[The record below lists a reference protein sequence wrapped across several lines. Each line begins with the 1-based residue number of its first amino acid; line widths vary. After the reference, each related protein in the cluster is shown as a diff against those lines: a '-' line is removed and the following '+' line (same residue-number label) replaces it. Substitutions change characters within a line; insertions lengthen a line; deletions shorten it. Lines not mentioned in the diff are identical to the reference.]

1 MILTVNVLI
10 GSLYK
15 FIAWIG

>member
-10 GSLYK
+10 GSLCK